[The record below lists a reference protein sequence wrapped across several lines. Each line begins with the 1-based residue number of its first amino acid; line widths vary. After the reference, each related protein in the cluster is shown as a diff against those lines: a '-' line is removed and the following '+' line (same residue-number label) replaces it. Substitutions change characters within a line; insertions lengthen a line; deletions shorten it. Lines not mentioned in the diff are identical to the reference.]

1 MSPLCFF
8 IEAQTF
14 ISLFQDQNL
23 YPGSIRLFLVSFP
36 LLFKVLFQS
45 ASLFLC
51 SSNSE
56 LLSFAP
62 VSHISSSYELFL
74 LFGSP
79 GSPGFPCPRNA
90 HSSPDFQHRFL
101 RKAVCGLWGRFSPPV
116 ANLQSIVYI
125 WLLCFTQPDCQTR
138 WAGNG
143 WDFGHHY
150 SRSSSILFG
159 TLFPLSL
166 LYYSCLILN
175 TDFEIPV
182 TLYAIPG
189 PPFQHAARDGG
200 YTTNSERDSTTKK
213 ESQHLKGT
221 WEP

>member
-101 RKAVCGLWGRFSPPV
+101 RKAVCSLWGRFSPPV

-125 WLLCFTQPDCQTR
+125 WLLCFTQPHNLTVRPGGQ
-138 WAGNG
+138 GMG
-143 WDFGHHY
+143 E
-150 SRSSSILFG
+150 ILVIIIVAAQVFCLG
-159 TLFPLSL
+159 PCSLSH
-166 LYYSCLILN
+166 SF
-175 TDFEIPV
+175 TIP
-182 TLYAIPG
+182 A
-189 PPFQHAARDGG
+189 
-200 YTTNSERDSTTKK
+200 
-213 ESQHLKGT
+213 
-221 WEP
+221 

>member
-45 ASLFLC
+45 ASFFLC

-116 ANLQSIVYI
+116 ANSQSIVYI
-125 WLLCFTQPDCQTR
+125 WYCVLPNLTVSPGGQGMGEILVFIIVTAQVFCLGPCSLSHSFT
-138 WAGNG
+138 
-143 WDFGHHY
+143 
-150 SRSSSILFG
+150 
-159 TLFPLSL
+159 
-166 LYYSCLILN
+166 
-175 TDFEIPV
+175 IP
-182 TLYAIPG
+182 A
-189 PPFQHAARDGG
+189 
-200 YTTNSERDSTTKK
+200 
-213 ESQHLKGT
+213 
-221 WEP
+221 